1 MPREFVPPAAM
12 TNVSSPAELVALIDN
27 LLKSAP
33 PPPDAVLKKVASVL
47 TKARKAGVG
56 AGIHQGMPPTT
67 PGMTPDFASRW
78 IKEYGCN
85 VYVHAA
91 DVNLF
96 STQLKRDLL
105 SIRGASNGAAEAP
118 AEELAS
124 EPMELALRTSPARRP
139 STPARVMPYP
149 PAAADVQA

>member
-1 MPREFVPPAAM
+1 MGGGGLARSVISRAREEVM
-12 TNVSSPAELVALIDN
+12 VDKL
-27 LLKSAP
+27 SAP
-33 PPPDAVLKKVASVL
+33 IKRAALGESGGPKTRKNWRAQQEML

-105 SIRGASNGAAEAP
+105 SLRGASNDAAEAP
-118 AEELAS
+118 AKQGGQKRKLEA
-124 EPMELALRTSPARRP
+124 P
-139 STPARVMPYP
+139 VI
-149 PAAADVQA
+149 